1 MAAGSGGQQRSRG
14 TRLREVDGDDDE
26 GYGDDA
32 DDEGENSVRTYG
44 PSLPHNDLGWTWASA
59 DDTQMNDGDGDADS
73 TVAADG
79 DDDEHAGSFNGRM
92 AEDFG
97 DDIYPTG
104 APSPVSGHNFIPD
117 DYSGSSYE
125 NGTQLQ
131 VRQVFSDDD
140 DGDVAEI
147 RVNGS
152 DDDDDEEEATRGGL

>member
-1 MAAGSGGQQRSRG
+1 M
-14 TRLREVDGDDDE
+14 DDE

-44 PSLPHNDLGWTWASA
+44 PSLPQQDLGWTWASV

-79 DDDEHAGSFNGRM
+79 DDEHAGSLNGRM

-104 APSPVSGHNFIPD
+104 APSPAGQHFMSD
-117 DYSGSSYE
+117 EYDGSPYG

-140 DGDVAEI
+140 DGDVTEI

-152 DDDDDEEEATRGGL
+152 DDEATRGL